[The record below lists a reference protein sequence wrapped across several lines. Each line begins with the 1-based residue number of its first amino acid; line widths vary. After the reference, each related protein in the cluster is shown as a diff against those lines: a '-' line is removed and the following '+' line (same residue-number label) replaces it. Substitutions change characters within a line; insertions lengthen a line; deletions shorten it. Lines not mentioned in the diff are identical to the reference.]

1 MFMETV
7 AIKPDERSLS
17 AAHRDHFME
26 AMSRIL
32 ASRTFSKSARLSAF
46 LRYVCMTTAEGSEK
60 ILCEQNIGTAVFGRP
75 DHFNPSDD
83 TIVRSSARLLR
94 QRLATYY
101 EEEGRQD
108 RFRISIPRGS
118 YVPVFVDAAPP
129 RFTPEYQADA
139 RPDPAA
145 VVPPLEKP
153 APPAV
158 PGEPTEAIAETRQ
171 TGPIAQAAPI
181 TPTEPAT
188 TTIPGSAPWSGPA
201 STFSLSTSIALVR
214 RHWLFAV
221 LALPILA
228 GLIFLQLRGVGVAH
242 ADASDRFWATI
253 LSADTDTSLI
263 VADNG
268 LVMYQSEVRR
278 QVELSDY
285 NTNYPG
291 DADTAGT
298 ARSVAHY
305 GARRYTAMS
314 SVTLASELGKRARAA
329 PQRFHVRF
337 ARDVHLADL
346 KHGNAI
352 LVGVENS
359 NPWWALYRKQFNFH
373 IDWNPLSG
381 DYAIRN
387 DRPRQGEQA
396 DYAFSGRDPSRRG
409 YALIGLKRNL
419 SGDGY
424 TLLLGG
430 TTSAGTDAAIEYL
443 MSPASMA
450 PLMKRALRPD
460 GSIADFEVLLQCVLQ
475 ANGSTDIQVLGLR
488 VNQS

>member
-1 MFMETV
+1 MEAL
-7 AIKPDERSLS
+7 AIKPGEHSFL

-26 AMSRIL
+26 AMSRVL

-46 LRYVCMTTAEGSEK
+46 LRYVCMTTAEGGEK
-60 ILCEQNIGTAVFGRP
+60 VLCEQNIGTAVFGRP
-75 DHFNPSDD
+75 DHYNPSDD

-101 EEEGRQD
+101 EEEGRDD

-118 YVPVFVDAAPP
+118 YVPVLVAAPP
-129 RFTPEYQADA
+129 SAAPGVQQVVAAPADA
-139 RPDPAA
+139 GPPAETPMPVPPPGSGPDAPATPVAPAITQSRSTLAIPAA
-145 VVPPLEKP
+145 VM
-153 APPAV
+153 AV
-158 PGEPTEAIAETRQ
+158 S
-171 TGPIAQAAPI
+171 
-181 TPTEPAT
+181 TP
-188 TTIPGSAPWSGPA
+188 
-201 STFSLSTSIALVR
+201 VR
-214 RHWLFAV
+214 PRWLFV
-221 LALPILA
+221 LLAIPLLA
-228 GLIFLQLRGVGVAH
+228 GLAFWLLGGGRATP
-242 ADASDRFWATI
+242 ADASDRFWAAM
-253 LSADTDTSLI
+253 LSGDTDTSLI

-268 LVMYQSEVRR
+268 LVMYQSEVHR

-291 DADTAGT
+291 DADTAG
-298 ARSVAHY
+298 AAKSVAHY

-373 IDWNPLSG
+373 IDWDPLSG
-381 DYAIRN
+381 DYTIRN

-396 DYAFSGRDPSRRG
+396 VYAFSGRDPGRRG

-419 SGDGY
+419 GGDGY

-450 PLMKRALRPD
+450 PVMKQALRPD

-488 VNQS
+488 VKPS

>member
-1 MFMETV
+1 MSMETV

-32 ASRTFSKSARLSAF
+32 GSRTFSKSTRLSAF
-46 LRYVCMTTAEGSEK
+46 LRYVCMTTAAGSEK

-94 QRLATYY
+94 QRLAAYY

-118 YVPVFVDAAPP
+118 YVPVFVDATPP
-129 RFTPEYQADA
+129 KSTPEDQAAA
-139 RPDPAA
+139 RLNPAA
-145 VVPPLEKP
+145 VVAPLEKSVSV
-153 APPAV
+153 AV
-158 PGEPTEAIAETRQ
+158 PGVTTGAIAETKQ
-171 TGPIAQAAPI
+171 TAPTTQAALI
-181 TPTEPAT
+181 TPTEPAAA
-188 TTIPGSAPWSGPA
+188 TIPDAPWSGPA
-201 STFSLSTSIALVR
+201 SATFPLSTLAAPVR
-214 RHWLFAV
+214 RHCLYAV
-221 LALPILA
+221 LTLPILA
-228 GLIFLQLRGVGVAH
+228 GLIFLQLRGVGVTPAG
-242 ADASDRFWATI
+242 AIDRFWAAM
-253 LSADTDTSLI
+253 LPGDTDTSLI

-268 LVMYQSEVRR
+268 LVMYQGEVRR

-346 KHGNAI
+346 
-352 LVGVENS
+352 
-359 NPWWALYRKQFNFH
+359 
-373 IDWNPLSG
+373 
-381 DYAIRN
+381 
-387 DRPRQGEQA
+387 
-396 DYAFSGRDPSRRG
+396 
-409 YALIGLKRNL
+409 
-419 SGDGY
+419 
-424 TLLLGG
+424 
-430 TTSAGTDAAIEYL
+430 
-443 MSPASMA
+443 
-450 PLMKRALRPD
+450 
-460 GSIADFEVLLQCVLQ
+460 
-475 ANGSTDIQVLGLR
+475 
-488 VNQS
+488 

>member
-1 MFMETV
+1 MSMEAL
-7 AIKPDERSLS
+7 AIKPDEQSLS

-26 AMSRIL
+26 AMSRVL
-32 ASRTFSKSARLSAF
+32 ASKTFSKSARLSAF
-46 LRYVCMTTAEGSEK
+46 LRYVCITTVEGGEK
-60 ILCEQNIGTAVFGRP
+60 VLCEQNIGTAVFGRP
-75 DHFNPSDD
+75 DHYNASDD

-101 EEEGRQD
+101 EDEGRGD
-108 RFRISIPRGS
+108 RFRITIPRGS
-118 YVPVFVDAAPP
+118 YVPVFVAATPPSSASGERAAAPLYAADGP
-129 RFTPEYQADA
+129 PEAPVAGMAAGTHGAPATPSAEPGAGT
-139 RPDPAA
+139 
-145 VVPPLEKP
+145 
-153 APPAV
+153 APMS
-158 PGEPTEAIAETRQ
+158 PT
-171 TGPIAQAAPI
+171 
-181 TPTEPAT
+181 TPTTPFG
-188 TTIPGSAPWSGPA
+188 PGTASAAAA
-201 STFSLSTSIALVR
+201 STPARATR
-214 RHWLFAV
+214 RLLFALLV
-221 LALPILA
+221 VALLA
-228 GLIFLQLRGVGVAH
+228 GVVLWLARSQAP
-242 ADASDRFWATI
+242 ADASDRFWAAI
-253 LSADTDTSLI
+253 LRGDTDTALI

-291 DADTAGT
+291 DADTAGG

-329 PQRFHVRF
+329 PERFHVRF

-359 NPWWALYRKQFNFH
+359 NPWWALYRKHFNFH
-373 IDWNPLSG
+373 IDWDPLSG
-381 DYAIRN
+381 DYNIRN
-387 DRPRQGEQA
+387 DRPRQGERA
-396 DYAFSGRDPSRRG
+396 TYAFSGRDPSRRG

-419 SGDGY
+419 GGDGY

-443 MSPASMA
+443 MNPASMA
-450 PLMKRALRPD
+450 PLMRQALRAD
-460 GSIADFEVLLQCVLQ
+460 GAIADFEVLLQCVLQ
-475 ANGSTDIQVLGLR
+475 ANGSTDIQLLGLR
-488 VNQS
+488 VGQP

>member
-1 MFMETV
+1 MSMEAL
-7 AIKPDERSLS
+7 AIKPDENSLP

-46 LRYVCMTTAEGSEK
+46 LRYVCMTTAEGAEK
-60 ILCEQNIGTAVFGRP
+60 VLCEQNIGTAVFGRP
-75 DHFNPSDD
+75 DHYNPSDD

-101 EEEGRQD
+101 EEEGRDD

-118 YVPVFVDAAPP
+118 YVPVLAAAAPP
-129 RFTPEYQADA
+129 PFATGAHAAASMRAGDEPPADSTA
-139 RPDPAA
+139 PVAATAIEHSASVAPAA
-145 VVPPLEKP
+145 ALCAP
-153 APPAV
+153 A
-158 PGEPTEAIAETRQ
+158 TAI
-171 TGPIAQAAPI
+171 PAAPMAASM
-181 TPTEPAT
+181 PAR
-188 TTIPGSAPWSGPA
+188 S
-201 STFSLSTSIALVR
+201 R
-214 RHWLFAV
+214 WLFA
-221 LALPILA
+221 LLTIALLA
-228 GLIFLQLRGVGVAH
+228 GLASWLVGRGAATPV
-242 ADASDRFWATI
+242 DASDRFWAAM
-253 LSADTDTSLI
+253 LPGDTDTSLI

-278 QVELSDY
+278 QVGLSDY

-291 DADTAGT
+291 DADTAGA
-298 ARSVAHY
+298 ARSVVHY

-373 IDWNPLSG
+373 IDWDPLSG
-381 DYAIRN
+381 DYTIRN

-396 DYAFSGRDPSRRG
+396 LYAFSGRDPGRRG

-450 PLMKRALRPD
+450 TLMKQALRPD
-460 GSIADFEVLLQCVLQ
+460 GAIAGFEVLLQCVLQ

-488 VNQS
+488 VDQS